1 MAEWL
6 IFKKRLL
13 LRKRE
18 ACETQSRKLEMKEKI
33 LIQDTLRVSS
43 KQKIQPLENRR
54 LFLPWQSDY
63 SKLKKQFMK
72 MCPPDWKSGLLKLG
86 KQSLRIRVDK
96 ESCASMTSLGEFES
110 YIHASYIAGMNLL
123 TNLFS
128 ILFEMSKANSMEES
142 QKRINEALNVCRII
156 KKHDLWEKLT
166 QEHIERT
173 VSICLTKKD
182 EEEFEQ
188 EWSKVKTAELTL
200 LGSPLD
206 IDWVEDDK
214 HVIDMDK
221 SIASIAEV
229 GKTVPED

>member
-72 MCPPDWKSGLLKLG
+72 MCLP
-86 KQSLRIRVDK
+86 
-96 ESCASMTSLGEFES
+96 E
-110 YIHASYIAGMNLL
+110 
-123 TNLFS
+123 
-128 ILFEMSKANSMEES
+128 
-142 QKRINEALNVCRII
+142 
-156 KKHDLWEKLT
+156 LWSAAVTRL
-166 QEHIERT
+166 
-173 VSICLTKKD
+173 
-182 EEEFEQ
+182 
-188 EWSKVKTAELTL
+188 
-200 LGSPLD
+200 
-206 IDWVEDDK
+206 
-214 HVIDMDK
+214 
-221 SIASIAEV
+221 
-229 GKTVPED
+229 